1 MTQATLKQL
10 VYLVIVRPAMYPKL
24 IHQIVGLRLAV
35 GFLGEQ
41 EQSAWWPS
49 SFLGRHAQTFLNP
62 IFGSNTRM
70 AQYNG
75 VTEAACR
82 VHDERIGVGRVFHLY
97 RLPETIEQWISNAF
111 QEGSLPED
119 VTRRFDSTEAAD
131 SILAG
136 LAKGRAV
143 ATPGPVRLGGA
154 DMINSRDGVALL
166 AATYRA
172 AFQTG
177 IKCYPYFTDR

>member
-1 MTQATLKQL
+1 
-10 VYLVIVRPAMYPKL
+10 VNGKL

-49 SFLGRHAQTFLNP
+49 RFLGRHAYPFLNP
-62 IFGSNTRM
+62 IFGGKMRM
-70 AQYNG
+70 AQYHG

-82 VHDERIGVGRVFHLY
+82 IHDERIGVGRVFHLF
-97 RLPETIEQWISNAF
+97 RLPETIEQRLSDAF
-111 QEGSLPED
+111 QEESLPED
-119 VTRRFDSTEAAD
+119 VTRCFDSAESAEGVL
-131 SILAG
+131 SN
-136 LAKGRAV
+136 LAKGPAAV
-143 ATPGPVRLGGA
+143 KPGPVRLGGA
-154 DMINSRDGVALL
+154 DMINSPDGVALV

-172 AFQTG
+172 AFGAG

>member
-1 MTQATLKQL
+1 MKVNHAE
-10 VYLVIVRPAMYPKL
+10 
-24 IHQIVGLRLAV
+24 QIVALRLAV
-35 GFLGEQ
+35 GLLGEQ

-49 SFLGRHAQTFLNP
+49 SFLGPHAQTFLNP
-62 IFGSNTRM
+62 IFGGKTRM

-75 VTEAACR
+75 VTEAACL

-97 RLPETIEQWISNAF
+97 RLPEMIEQWIANAF

-119 VTRRFDSTEAAD
+119 VTRCFNSAEAAE
-131 SILAG
+131 SILTG
-136 LAKGRAV
+136 LAKGQTA
-143 ATPGPVRLGGA
+143 AKPGPVRLGGA
-154 DMINSRDGVALL
+154 DMINSPDGVALL

-177 IKCYPYFTDR
+177 IKCYPYFTDL

>member
-1 MTQATLKQL
+1 M
-10 VYLVIVRPAMYPKL
+10 RPTMNPEL
-24 IHQIVGLRLAV
+24 IYQIVGLRLAV
-35 GFLGEQ
+35 GVLGEQ
-41 EQSAWWPS
+41 EQSAWWRS

-62 IFGSNTRM
+62 IFGSKTRM

-82 VHDERIGVGRVFHLY
+82 VHDEKIGVGRVFHLF
-97 RLPETIEQWISNAF
+97 RLPETIEQRIFNAF
-111 QEGSLPED
+111 QEGSLPGD
-119 VTRRFDSTEAAD
+119 VTRCFNSTEEAE
-131 SILAG
+131 SILAC
-136 LAKGRAV
+136 LAKGQAV